1 MTVIA
6 ALITAVVIVAYLGTA
21 TFALW
26 IGIEGKHPIAA
37 ILMAVVLIALLIL
50 GIGII
55 TPAQPREPR
64 NLQATV
70 DCGP

>member
-1 MTVIA
+1 MTVIG
-6 ALITAVVIVAYLGTA
+6 ALIGAIVIVAYIGAGVYAVVLG
-21 TFALW
+21 
-26 IGIEGKHPIAA
+26 IDKEQPITA
-37 ILMAVVLIALLIL
+37 ILMAVVLVALLIL